1 MGHTLSRLLRP
12 CKCLLK
18 TQARSEPRTET
29 TLPGQSEQA
38 ELASKLHR
46 VHCYTGHTASLR
58 RSTPTAHRRAPS
70 AGAAFR
76 REAAP
81 AANTPFWRSR
91 VSRRRSCCLC
101 GSPAGSCPTWR
112 YSTSQPCADS
122 RRAAARGPPSS
133 SPDRAVSC
141 GPTTWP
147 HAGAGRSVHSS
158 VTMRSATLSA
168 PACRRLQCAWAA
180 PGEPQ
185 GGRLR
190 AGSLCP
196 RSRSCPRPA
205 AAPRTAPPAPS
216 PAQAG
221 TPGLKHALR
230 RRASRSPTRGDP
242 GQRPWAQ
249 GDALES
255 LVFMRGRIMHAHQPG
270 HACRLS
276 DGTVTAAL
284 LHHLAALRAS
294 SGGSASA
301 PTVPAACACCTAWC
315 SWRCR
320 RGSSVRR
327 ACAPVSAASR
337 ARNCGISVRPSSARP
352 LRAGAQALMATGSSC
367 NNSARSSAPACQH
380 TGVRP
385 TSPVSHTG
393 CTPEHVALLC
403 GAEGAQRVAARQRR
417 IRRRLQLHA
426 HGRRRPHQHRPV
438 AALHARRHGRV
449 AHARLQRRQQ
459 PPRAVPELDKRP
471 QQVAELLRSG
481 GGLPSQPLRAR
492 SDGRMSASDG

>member
-158 VTMRSATLSA
+158 VTIRSATLSA

-196 RSRSCPRPA
+196 RSQSCPRPA

-270 HACRLS
+270 HAL
-276 DGTVTAAL
+276 
-284 LHHLAALRAS
+284 
-294 SGGSASA
+294 
-301 PTVPAACACCTAWC
+301 
-315 SWRCR
+315 
-320 RGSSVRR
+320 
-327 ACAPVSAASR
+327 
-337 ARNCGISVRPSSARP
+337 
-352 LRAGAQALMATGSSC
+352 Q
-367 NNSARSSAPACQH
+367 
-380 TGVRP
+380 
-385 TSPVSHTG
+385 
-393 CTPEHVALLC
+393 
-403 GAEGAQRVAARQRR
+403 AQRRHGHRRLAPPLGGAARELRRQRVRADSAGRVRVLHGLVQLALQARLQRAARMRARQRR
-417 IRRRLQLHA
+417 QQSPELRHLRAAQQREAPARRRASLNGDWVLLQQQRSEQRPSVPA
-426 HGRRRPHQHRPV
+426 H
-438 AALHARRHGRV
+438 
-449 AHARLQRRQQ
+449 RRQTNESCVTH
-459 PPRAVPELDKRP
+459 RMHT
-471 QQVAELLRSG
+471 
-481 GGLPSQPLRAR
+481 RAR
-492 SDGRMSASDG
+492 CTALRR